1 MDFNQTCARTSP
13 MYALP
18 IILIS
23 AWSKYWNVFEKGD
36 YTAG

>member
-1 MDFNQTCARTSP
+1 MDFSQICVSTSP

-23 AWSKYWNVFEKGD
+23 AQSKHWNVFEKGD
-36 YTAG
+36 YTPG

>member
-1 MDFNQTCARTSP
+1 MDLSQTWYSTSP

-18 IILIS
+18 VILFS
-23 AWSKYWNVFEKGD
+23 AYRKHLNMFMKGY